1 MTVQARAGVYRLHSL
16 DATMPSWSE
25 RADRHPAVAFA
36 DSCLRGV
43 GQVCFMD
50 NPVTGVLFL
59 LALYLY
65 TPWLGTATIVG
76 VAAATVTAHLL
87 GLDRVA
93 IRAGLYGFNGTLVG
107 AGFATFLSPPWH
119 GAIFGYI
126 IGGAAAST
134 IVMAALTTILV
145 PTWQAPPLTLAFNIV
160 TLASLVA
167 ALGLA
172 HGHAG
177 TLLTPGTIQH
187 PGPATGTALRS
198 TVDSAGSY
206 DVAALANALFRGVSQ
221 IFLANSLISGI
232 VIIIGMTVCSRIAA
246 GLVLAGSAVGGAI
259 GIALGSDGYAI
270 YHGLLGYNS
279 CLTAAAIAGVF
290 LVLSRR
296 TFVLGIFGAVMSAVM
311 SAVLAATLSVLFT
324 PWGLPALTLPFCL
337 ATLAILLVK
346 GHVTNLDAVPLDTL
360 STPEQHLR
368 QGLTTPEQLR
378 KQRAKPL
385 PASRQ

>member
-1 MTVQARAGVYRLHSL
+1 MTAQARAGVHWLYSL

-25 RADRHPAVAFA
+25 RADGYPVAAFA

-50 NPVTGVLFL
+50 NPVTGALFL
-59 LALYLY
+59 LGLYLY
-65 TPWLGTATIVG
+65 TPWLGTGVIVG
-76 VAAATVTAHLL
+76 VASATVAAHLL

-177 TLLTPGTIQH
+177 GLLTPGIVH
-187 PGPATGTALRS
+187 HAGPSTSTALRP
-198 TVDSAGSY
+198 TADSAGSY
-206 DVAALANALFRGVSQ
+206 DAVALANALFRGVSQ

-232 VIIIGMTVCSRIAA
+232 VIIIGTAACSRIAA
-246 GLVLAGSAVGGAI
+246 GLALTGSAVGGAA
-259 GIALGSDGYAI
+259 GIALGGDGYAI
-270 YHGLLGYNS
+270 YHGLWGYNS

-296 TFVLGIFGAVMSAVM
+296 TFMLGIAGAVV
-311 SAVLAATLSVLFT
+311 SAVLYATLSVLFI

-337 ATLAILLVK
+337 ATLTFLLIK
-346 GHVTNLDAVPLDTL
+346 GHVTDLDAVPLDTL
-360 STPEQHLR
+360 TTPEQHLR

-378 KQRAKPL
+378 KQGGKPL
-385 PASRQ
+385 HARLQ